1 VYHAINATLT
11 VIAACETTFQWGM
24 VGPMDETIDEQHTTT
39 GPRMMRLFVALE
51 TNDAMRRT
59 FVAAQQTLQQRGNL
73 PVRWTK
79 PEHAHLTLQFL
90 GNVMTT
96 HIPSLTDALTTATAP
111 HSAFMLREGVV
122 GAFPSLDAPRVLW
135 LGMRGAVDA
144 LLALHQSVAEALRQV
159 EGIVADRKP
168 FQPHLTLA
176 RVRNGRRAAPEA
188 TALAVALRRPV
199 AAPPAGWPIAHVS
212 LIRSVLGAGGSR
224 YTVVERF
231 PLGIGA
237 ETR

>member
-1 VYHAINATLT
+1 
-11 VIAACETTFQWGM
+11 
-24 VGPMDETIDEQHTTT
+24 MDVTIDEQRTTT

-51 TNDAMRRT
+51 TNDAMRQAV
-59 FVAAQQTLQQRGNL
+59 VAAQQTLRQRGDL

-96 HIPSLTDALTTATAP
+96 HIPSLTDALSAATAP

-135 LGMRGAVDA
+135 LGMRSAVDA
-144 LLALHQSVAEALRQV
+144 LRALHQSVAEALRQV

-168 FQPHLTLA
+168 FQPHLTLG
-176 RVRNGRRAAPEA
+176 RVRNGHRDAPG
-188 TALAVALRRPV
+188 TNALVAALRRPV
-199 AAPPAGWPIAHVS
+199 AVPPAGWPIAHVS
-212 LIRSVLGAGGSR
+212 LIRSVLGAGGPR
-224 YTVVERF
+224 YTTMERF
-231 PLGIGA
+231 SV
-237 ETR
+237 R